1 MLINPK
7 LFKTSTFRLAAAYL
21 AVFALSVGAIL
32 AYLYWSTVGLLERQ
46 TDDTI
51 RAEVL
56 GLADQ
61 YRILGLQ
68 GVADVVRRRSAAD
81 NDTLYVLVAPDGRY
95 IAGNLKG
102 LPPDLEEKPG
112 WVDFPITR
120 SRNGAV
126 INHIARGFH
135 TDLDG
140 DYEVLVGRDVDE
152 LRQFSEL
159 IRRTLYF
166 ALGLTLLLGLGG
178 GLLTSRNFLRRIDA
192 ITGTSRNIMEGD
204 LAQRMPIKGTND
216 ELDRLSISLN
226 EMLEQI
232 ERLMVGMREVTSNVA
247 HDLKTPLTRMRA
259 RVDAALRSDDKAEY
273 RAALHQSIEE
283 SDALLR
289 TFNALM
295 SIARAE
301 SGNSREG
308 LLPVNLHDIIADV
321 VELYEPIVE
330 DAGGQLQADI
340 AHDLPVKA
348 DRELMSQA
356 IINLIDNAIK
366 YGAIKDHEGKITVSA
381 SVKANSIEVIVSD
394 NGPGVPEA
402 DRERIKDRFVR
413 LDKSRTKPGNGLGL
427 PLVASIMKLHGG
439 ELKLENN
446 APGLKAIL
454 NLPRR
459 V

>member
-7 LFKTSTFRLAAAYL
+7 LFKTSTFRLAAVYL

-32 AYLYWSTVGLLERQ
+32 GYVYWSTVRLLESQ
-46 TDDTI
+46 TDETI

-61 YRILGLQ
+61 YRILGLK
-68 GVADVVRRRSAAD
+68 GVADVVSRRGKSD
-81 NDTLYVLVAPDGRY
+81 SDTLYVLVNPVGGY

-102 LPPDLEEKPG
+102 MPPDMEDKPG

-120 SRNGAV
+120 SRNGVV

-140 DYEVLVGRDVDE
+140 DFELLVGRDVEE
-152 LRQFSEL
+152 LRQFTDL
-159 IRRTLYF
+159 IRKTLY
-166 ALGLTLLLGLGG
+166 ASLGLSLLLGLGG
-178 GLLTSRNFLRRIDA
+178 GLLTSRNFLRRVDA

-204 LAQRMPIKGTND
+204 LAQRMPVKGTND

-226 EMLEQI
+226 EMLDQI
-232 ERLMVGMREVTSNVA
+232 ERLMTGMKDVTSNVA

-259 RVDAALRSDDKAEY
+259 RVEAALRSGEPQEY
-273 RAALHQSIEE
+273 RAALDQTIEE
-283 SDALLR
+283 SDGLLR

-301 SGNSREG
+301 SGNAREG
-308 LLPVNLHDIIADV
+308 FQPMNLQGIIADV

-330 DAGGQLQADI
+330 DAGGTLNATLEPE
-340 AHDLPVKA
+340 LPVKA
-348 DRELMSQA
+348 DRELIAQA
-356 IINLIDNAIK
+356 VINLIDNAIK
-366 YGAIKDHEGKITVSA
+366 YGGSDVTVSA
-381 SVKANSIEVIVSD
+381 AAKTNTIELTIAD
-394 NGPGVPEA
+394 NGSGVPEA

-413 LDKSRTKPGNGLGL
+413 LDESRTKPGNGLGL
-427 PLVASIMKLHGG
+427 PLVASIMRLHGG
-439 ELKLENN
+439 ELKLEDN
-446 APGLKAIL
+446 APGLRAKLIL
-454 NLPRR
+454 PKR